1 LFTMLSLR
9 RRIRVLVLLAVILA
23 AWSGPL
29 ARAGAPSRDEV
40 EAFYSYDAEAP
51 LEAVEVLLGSSPWY
65 REYEVRYSSL
75 GETVYARFMVP
86 RPTESTPISTTGS
99 ASAAVPCLL
108 GLHGMFSDSEYQF
121 WSIADFCAKRGIA
134 VMTPSLPYHHK
145 RTEGAPLIPGQQLI
159 IGPPDSVRANLRRAV
174 VDTRRAVDWLAA
186 RPDIDQRAISIAGV
200 SLGGIVASLAF
211 KVEPRFANGVF
222 VVGGSGVGGI
232 LEHGRTDVLNI
243 FRAAAK
249 ANVVNPQDFIDALQ
263 IADPIN
269 VPDFAPRPALLMNGL
284 SDIIMVLDNA
294 LRFRES
300 MSLAEQIWT
309 TGGHYFPMYA
319 AEYLLMDYIARQ
331 YAASPSFSRGIRM
344 DVGPGFSFTE
354 QVRSPEAGADN
365 LWVDVRVELG
375 RPDLIVDHQLSVP
388 MVNRAVPV
396 VAMSRETYA
405 ALAPFLLG
413 RHLPAFIYIINRDAS
428 LELSAALAYAQALGL
443 RADPQVYYVSRLWT
457 GAGGEGGDSL
467 GEIQDNQGGKR
478 GKGGLG
484 AGGGQEEHSGQGGL
498 EGYFVGS
505 LSPMNV
511 GYARNVLES
520 ISRVPHALVD
530 RESVPAPLSVFAHV
544 RSFEGPGARETVGS
558 WLAQATAV
566 SKLKTIPWFPDY
578 PHDSPRWA
586 IENPRD
592 RER

>member
-1 LFTMLSLR
+1 MFTMLSPR
-9 RRIRVLVLLAVILA
+9 RRIRVLLLLAVILA
-23 AWSGPL
+23 AWSGPP

-51 LEAVEVLLGSSPWY
+51 LAAAEILLGSSPWY
-65 REYEVRYSSL
+65 REYEVRYNSL

-86 RPTESTPISTTGS
+86 RSTESTS
-99 ASAAVPCLL
+99 ASAAASASTLASASTAGSASTAVPCLV

-145 RTEGAPLIPGQQLI
+145 RTEGVPLIPGQQLI
-159 IGPPDSVRANLRRAV
+159 IGPPDAVRDNLRRAV
-174 VDTRRAVDWLAA
+174 IDTRRAVDWLAT
-186 RPDIDQRAISIAGV
+186 RPDIDQHAISIAGV

-232 LEHGRTDVLNI
+232 LEHGRTDVLDI

-249 ANVVNPQDFIDALQ
+249 ANMVNPQDFIDALQ

-269 VPDFAPRPALLMNGL
+269 VPDFAPRPALLMNGV
-284 SDIIMVLDNA
+284 SDIIMILDNA

-331 YAASPSFSRGIRM
+331 YAASPAFSRGIRM
-344 DVGPGFSFTE
+344 DVGPGFSFRE

-375 RPDLIVDHQLSVP
+375 RPDLIVDHRLSVP

-396 VAMSRETYA
+396 VVMSRETYA
-405 ALAPFLLG
+405 SLAPFLLG
-413 RHLPAFIYIINRDAS
+413 RHLPAFMYIINRDAS

-443 RADPQVYYVSRLWT
+443 RADPQVYYVAPLSA
-457 GAGGEGGDSL
+457 GAGGL
-467 GEIQDNQGGKR
+467 G
-478 GKGGLG
+478 
-484 AGGGQEEHSGQGGL
+484 
-498 EGYFVGS
+498 GYFVGS

-520 ISRVPHALVD
+520 ISRVPHALACP
-530 RESVPAPLSVFAHV
+530 ESVPVPLRVFGDMQ
-544 RSFEGPGARETVGS
+544 SFEGLGKEETIGS

-592 RER
+592 SER

>member
-1 LFTMLSLR
+1 LFTTLSPR

-23 AWSGPL
+23 AWPGPP
-29 ARAGAPSRDEV
+29 AGAGAPSSDEA

-51 LEAVEVLLGSSPWY
+51 LEAAEVLLGSSPWY

-75 GETVYARFMVP
+75 GATVYARFMVP
-86 RPTESTPISTTGS
+86 RSTEPTPISISASTSIAALGS
-99 ASAAVPCLL
+99 ASSAAPCLV

-145 RTEGAPLIPGQQLI
+145 RTEGVPLIPGQQLI
-159 IGPPDSVRANLRRAV
+159 IGPPDAVRENLRRAV
-174 VDTRRAVDWLAA
+174 VDTRRAVDWLTT
-186 RPDIDQRAISIAGV
+186 RPGIDQHSISIAGV

-232 LEHGRTDVLNI
+232 LEHGRTDVLDI

-263 IADPIN
+263 IADPIK
-269 VPDFAPRPALLMNGL
+269 VPDLVPRPALLMNGV

-331 YAASPSFSRGIRM
+331 YAASPAFSRGIRM

-354 QVRSPEAGADN
+354 RVRPPEAGADN
-365 LWVDVRVELG
+365 LWVDVRAESG
-375 RPDLIVDHQLSVP
+375 TPGIVARHQLSVP

-396 VAMSRETYA
+396 VVISRETYI

-413 RHLPAFIYIINRDAS
+413 RHLPRSYTSSTAM
-428 LELSAALAYAQALGL
+428 LHLSCPL
-443 RADPQVYYVSRLWT
+443 RWPTLRLWGFAQT
-457 GAGGEGGDSL
+457 RRCTILARLWPGQAEKVEITCETIGEAAGERARATREGR
-467 GEIQDNQGGKR
+467 E
-478 GKGGLG
+478 
-484 AGGGQEEHSGQGGL
+484 A
-498 EGYFVGS
+498 
-505 LSPMNV
+505 
-511 GYARNVLES
+511 
-520 ISRVPHALVD
+520 IS
-530 RESVPAPLSVFAHV
+530 
-544 RSFEGPGARETVGS
+544 
-558 WLAQATAV
+558 
-566 SKLKTIPWFPDY
+566 
-578 PHDSPRWA
+578 
-586 IENPRD
+586 
-592 RER
+592 